1 MNTIIEELI
10 EYGLSH
16 FKGERVED
24 VRVGLGYTAVKLDT
38 AQAGVACMLRHRL
51 DNAACCPMANAG
63 SIAGSPADRVIPL
76 LRSPNIAETSVGLA
90 VLNALIQQDGY
101 EEDSSNDD
109 LVQLLD
115 ITSNDRVGMVGD
127 ITPIFNRIQ
136 KHAKECIVFDEGKS
150 DWEGIADTSLEKD
163 MLPRCDVALLSAT
176 TLLNNTFESVLSMV
190 AGAREICVI
199 GPSAPLLPDVFKKR
213 GVTLLSGRRFLDADR
228 LLRIVSEAGGTKCF
242 GPISLK
248 VNIRLK

>member
-16 FKGERVED
+16 SKGERVED
-24 VRVGLGYTAVKLDT
+24 VRVGLGYTAVKLDS
-38 AQAGVACMLRHRL
+38 AKAGVACMLRHRL
-51 DNAACCPMANAG
+51 DNAGCCLMANAG

-90 VLNALIQQDGY
+90 TINALIQQDRY
-101 EEDSSNDD
+101 DEDSSNDD
-109 LVQLLD
+109 LVQLLN

-150 DWEGIADTSLEKD
+150 AWEGITDTSLEKE

-190 AGAREICVI
+190 TGAREICVI
-199 GPSAPLLPDVFKKR
+199 GPSAPLLPEVFKKR

-242 GPISLK
+242 GPVSLK
-248 VNIRLK
+248 VNIQLK

>member
-1 MNTIIEELI
+1 MKTIIEELI
-10 EYGLSH
+10 AYGLSH

-38 AQAGVACMLRHRL
+38 ARAGVACTLRHRL
-51 DNAACCPMANAG
+51 GKTTCSLLPHAG
-63 SIAGSPADRVIPL
+63 SLAGSPADRVLPL
-76 LRSPNIAETSVGLA
+76 LRSPNIVETSVGLA
-90 VLNALIQQDGY
+90 ALNALVQQDGY
-101 EEDSSNDD
+101 VEDSSNDD
-109 LVQLLD
+109 LVQLLN

-136 KHAKECIVFDEGKS
+136 KHAKDCIVFDEGKN
-150 DWEGIADTSLEKD
+150 DCEGITDISLEKE
-163 MLPRCDVALLSAT
+163 MLPRCDVVLLSAT
-176 TLLNNTFESVLSMV
+176 TLLNNTFESVLSM
-190 AGAREICVI
+190 APAAREICVI

-228 LLRIVSEAGGTKCF
+228 LLRIVSEAGGTKSF
-242 GPISLK
+242 GPVSLK